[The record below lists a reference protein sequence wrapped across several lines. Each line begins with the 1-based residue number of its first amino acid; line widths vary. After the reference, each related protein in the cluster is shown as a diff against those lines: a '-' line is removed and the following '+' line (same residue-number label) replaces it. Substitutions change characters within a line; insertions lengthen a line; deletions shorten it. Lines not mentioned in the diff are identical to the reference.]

1 MEIPR
6 HIAIIMDGNGR
17 WAKKR
22 GLPRIY
28 GHRVGVESVREI
40 IRACSS
46 LGVEYL
52 TLYTFSKENWTRP
65 PEEVMTLMSM
75 LRFLLRREVDELN
88 RRNVTIR
95 TIGRIEDLPEDVK
108 KELKR
113 AIELTKNNTGLKLY
127 LALSY
132 GGRTEILDAAKSL
145 AIDYA
150 EGKIDINS
158 VTEKDFWRYLYDPG
172 LPEPDLL
179 IRTSGEQRI
188 SNFLLWQI
196 AYTELYITPT
206 LWPDFR
212 RKHLI
217 DAIKDYNRRERRFGG
232 LPK

>member
-22 GLPRIY
+22 GLPRKY

-40 IRACSS
+40 VRACSS

-65 PEEVMTLMSM
+65 PEEVTTLMSM
-75 LRFLLRREVDELN
+75 LRFLLRREVDDLN
-88 RRNVTIR
+88 RRNVAIR
-95 TIGRIEDLPEDVK
+95 AIGRIEDLPEDVK

-113 AIELTKNNTGLKLY
+113 AVELTKNNTGLKLY

-132 GGRTEILDAAKSL
+132 GGRAEILDAAKSL

-150 EGKIDINS
+150 NGKVDLDKL
-158 VTEKDFWRYLYDPG
+158 TEEDFWDYLYDPS

-212 RKHLI
+212 RKHLVE
-217 DAIKDYNRRERRFGG
+217 AIKEYNRRERRFGG

>member
-1 MEIPR
+1 MEVPR

-17 WAKKR
+17 WAQKR
-22 GLPRIY
+22 GLPRIF

-40 IRACSS
+40 VRACSS

-65 PEEVMTLMSM
+65 PDEVMTLMSM
-75 LRFLLRREVDELN
+75 LRFLLRREIDELN
-88 RRNVTIR
+88 KRNVAIR
-95 TIGRIEDLPEDVK
+95 AIGRIDDLPEDVK
-108 KELKR
+108 GELHR

-132 GGRTEILDAAKSL
+132 SGRAEILDAAKLL
-145 AIDYA
+145 AVSYA
-150 EGKIDINS
+150 KGKVDLGKLS
-158 VTEKDFWRYLYDPG
+158 EDDFGRYLYDPG
-172 LPEPDLL
+172 LPAPDLL

-196 AYTELYITPT
+196 AYTELYVTPV

-217 DAIKDYNRRERRFGG
+217 EAIKEYNRRERRFGG

>member
-22 GLPRIY
+22 GLPRIF

-40 IRACSS
+40 VRACSS

-65 PEEVMTLMSM
+65 PDEVMTLMSM

-88 RRNVTIR
+88 KRNVAIR
-95 TIGRIEDLPEDVK
+95 AIGRIEDLPKDVK

-113 AIELTKNNTGLKLY
+113 AVEITKNNTGLKLY

-150 EGKIDINS
+150 NGKVDLDKL
-158 VTEKDFWRYLYDPG
+158 TEEDFWRYLYDPN

-188 SNFLLWQI
+188 SNFLLWQT
-196 AYTELYITPT
+196 AYTELYIIPT

-217 DAIKDYNRRERRFGG
+217 EAIKEYNRRERRFGG